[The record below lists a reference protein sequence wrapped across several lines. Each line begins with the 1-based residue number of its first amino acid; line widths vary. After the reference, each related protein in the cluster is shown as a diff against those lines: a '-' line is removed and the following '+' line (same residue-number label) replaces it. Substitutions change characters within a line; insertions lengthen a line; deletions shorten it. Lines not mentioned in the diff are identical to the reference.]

1 MVKKISFDFKLSIK
15 TFSKMQFIACAE
27 ENFIAPP
34 SSERG
39 REEEQAYI
47 LKEFVP
53 PLSLSLSLSLPPHP
67 TPIWQPQS

>member
-34 SSERG
+34 SSESK
-39 REEEQAYI
+39 EEEDR
-47 LKEFVP
+47 F
-53 PLSLSLSLSLPPHP
+53 
-67 TPIWQPQS
+67 TF